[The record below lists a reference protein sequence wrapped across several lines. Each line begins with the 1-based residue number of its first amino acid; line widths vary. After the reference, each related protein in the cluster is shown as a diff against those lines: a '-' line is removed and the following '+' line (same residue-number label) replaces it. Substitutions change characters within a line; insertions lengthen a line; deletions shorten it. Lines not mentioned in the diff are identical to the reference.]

1 MFSLDPGY
9 WGGQVSHAGVALI
22 AIGIASASLLSANT
36 QVTMEPGDSV
46 EFAGY
51 TLTYETPFTRTE
63 PQRTVTGARIIA
75 ERDGAFVTELRPRQN
90 VYPNFAQPVGT
101 PEIYETLGGD
111 LYVTLRR
118 LSSEGIVVDLDTSPM
133 MWLVWLGGLVTVGGG
148 MISARARRARVRS
161 EAVARV

>member
-1 MFSLDPGY
+1 MFRADPGY

-22 AIGIASASLLSANT
+22 AIGIASASLLSSHT
-36 QVTMEPGDSV
+36 QVTMAPGDSV

-63 PQRTVTGARIIA
+63 PQRTVSGATIVA
-75 ERDGAFVTELRPRQN
+75 ERDGEFVRELRPRQN

-101 PEIYETLGGD
+101 PEIHTTLGGD

-118 LSSEGIVVDLDTSPM
+118 LTSEGIVVDLDTSPM
-133 MWLVWLGGLVTVGGG
+133 MWMVWLGGMVTTAGGF
-148 MISARARRARVRS
+148 ISARARSARTRTEVAARV
-161 EAVARV
+161 